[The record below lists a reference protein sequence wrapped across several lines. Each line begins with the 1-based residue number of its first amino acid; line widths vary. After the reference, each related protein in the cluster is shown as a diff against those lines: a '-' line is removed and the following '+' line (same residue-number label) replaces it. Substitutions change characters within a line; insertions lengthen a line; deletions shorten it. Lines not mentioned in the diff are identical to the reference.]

1 MLRGLIATNV
11 GICSYDTGYSVD
23 FLLDRIRELE
33 EDGESLEEAANH
45 AIGIAYE
52 LDYWYL
58 GERKE
63 I

>member
-1 MLRGLIATNV
+1 MLRGLIATNI

-45 AIGIAYE
+45 VIVIAYE

>member
-1 MLRGLIATNV
+1 MLRGLIATNI

-45 AIGIAYE
+45 VIGVAYE
-52 LDYWYL
+52 LDY
-58 GERKE
+58 
-63 I
+63 